1 MATSSI
7 DHNFVVKD
15 KQNVEQL
22 ICALTM
28 PKKKVAKPVKALSG
42 KEAITL
48 LMMKWRNARQVF
60 YDQHP

>member
-15 KQNVEQL
+15 KRNAEQL
-22 ICALTM
+22 ISALIT
-28 PKKKVAKPVKALSG
+28 PNTEVVKPAKSVSG

-48 LMMKWRNARQVF
+48 LMKKWKNAR
-60 YDQHP
+60 